1 MSPVAGG
8 VEENRVTRCRS
19 CPPDGGESEERGSR
33 CWIKPGN
40 CGWWVW
46 NEEPWNRW
54 TKRGRNGSYSETE
67 IERRER
73 WVQEEGW
80 IALERKRG
88 GWTAMPLEEGERR
101 IERGA
106 GTRILPEHRAIPG
119 AALNESAFLCLAML
133 SKRKQHPI
141 IYHPLSKQPPS
152 TLETRPLLCA
162 AKAVHGSRTR
172 WKQSPAKDCYV
183 CTTCNNEVW

>member
-46 NEEPWNRW
+46 SEEPWNRW

-73 WVQEEGW
+73 WVQEEG
-80 IALERKRG
+80 
-88 GWTAMPLEEGERR
+88 
-101 IERGA
+101 
-106 GTRILPEHRAIPG
+106 
-119 AALNESAFLCLAML
+119 
-133 SKRKQHPI
+133 
-141 IYHPLSKQPPS
+141 
-152 TLETRPLLCA
+152 
-162 AKAVHGSRTR
+162 
-172 WKQSPAKDCYV
+172 
-183 CTTCNNEVW
+183 